1 MKATISNRLKQ
12 IMNERNLKQVD
23 ILNKTIPL
31 QSRYNVRLA
40 KNDLSQYVNGKVEP
54 NQDRIFILAKA
65 LDVSEAWLLG
75 YDVPK
80 NRIDKDELDITTIFN
95 QLEEYRQARVYN
107 FAEKQLEEQQRDNV
121 VNLNDY
127 IEVTMS
133 GYLSAGTGEYL
144 SEDVQEQVRIPKSI
158 VPSDDYDLVLQVNG
172 DSMQPMFEDHEYI
185 FVKKTTE
192 IRSGQIGVFIIDGES
207 YLKKAY
213 IEDNHLRLVSLN
225 SKYEDLIFDDINDI
239 TVVGTVVM

>member
-1 MKATISNRLKQ
+1 MNLNEYIGSQIKRLR
-12 IMNERNLKQVD
+12 ESRNMTQDALAEKLGTTRQS
-23 ILNKTIPL
+23 I
-31 QSRYNVRLA
+31 SRYESGNRKTNQDMLF
-40 KNDLSQYVNGKVEP
+40 DLS
-54 NQDRIFILAKA
+54 D
-65 LDVSEAWLLG
+65 
-75 YDVPK
+75 
-80 NRIDKDELDITTIFN
+80 IFN
-95 QLEEYRQARVYN
+95 VSINEFFPDTKNKEENDISSIYNKLNTNRQIKVYN

-121 VNLNDY
+121 VNLNGY

-144 SEDVQEQVRIPKSI
+144 SEDIQEQVRIPKSI

-225 SKYEDLIFDDINDI
+225 SKYEDLMLDDVNDI

>member
-1 MKATISNRLKQ
+1 MELSKYIGEKIRYYRKKQKITQEQLGERIGASKARISNYETGYRSPQQDDLFALAEALNISINDLFPPIKKDD
-12 IMNERNLKQVD
+12 NND
-23 ILNKTIPL
+23 IIPL
-31 QSRYNVRLA
+31 YSKLN
-40 KNDLSQYVNGKVEP
+40 P
-54 NQDRIFILAKA
+54 
-65 LDVSEAWLLG
+65 
-75 YDVPK
+75 
-80 NRIDKDELDITTIFN
+80 T
-95 QLEEYRQARVYN
+95 RQTKVYN
-107 FAEKQLEEQQRDNV
+107 FAEKQLEEQNRDNV

-144 SEDVQEQVRIPKSI
+144 SEDIQEQVRIPKSI

-192 IRSGQIGVFIIDGES
+192 IRNGQIGVFIIDGES

-225 SKYEDLIFDDINDI
+225 SKYEDLMFDDVNDI